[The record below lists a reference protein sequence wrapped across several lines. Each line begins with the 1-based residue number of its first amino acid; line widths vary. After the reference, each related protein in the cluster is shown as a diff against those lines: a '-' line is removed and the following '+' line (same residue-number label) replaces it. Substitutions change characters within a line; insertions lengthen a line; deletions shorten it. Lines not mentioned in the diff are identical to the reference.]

1 VDEGLRR
8 VVKELY
14 FRRMILFGDFRLTSG
29 LKSPYYIDLRRVYSH
44 PDLFKEVIEYYIR
57 KISGFK
63 DDVDVIA
70 GIESGSIA
78 IAAVIGYILNKP
90 MIYIR
95 KEPKK
100 IGLMKHIEGVL
111 NEGDK
116 VVIVDDVATTG
127 GSIARGV
134 KAVRDAGGYID
145 KAIVFIDRLQGARD
159 NLSRIGVKLYS
170 ILDIKDIL
178 NILYRDG
185 LIDSETLDRILGYI
199 GGVDA

>member
-1 VDEGLRR
+1 MEEGLRKII
-8 VVKELY
+8 KELY
-14 FRRMILFGDFRLTSG
+14 FRKIILFGDFKLTSG
-29 LKSPYYIDLRRVYSH
+29 LASPYYIDLRSVYSY
-44 PDLFKEVIEYYIR
+44 PDLFKEIIDYYVF
-57 KISGFK
+57 KIDDFK

-78 IAAVIGYILNKP
+78 IAAVLGYILDKP

-100 IGLMKHIEGVL
+100 IGVMKLIEGVL

-134 KAVRDAGGYID
+134 KAIREAGGYID
-145 KAIVFIDRLQGARD
+145 RAIVFIDRLQGARE
-159 NLSRIGVKLYS
+159 NLSRLGVKLYS
-170 ILDIKDIL
+170 ILDIKDVL
-178 NILYRDG
+178 NMLYRDG
-185 LIDSETLDRILGYI
+185 LISPDTRNKILSYI
-199 GGVDA
+199 GGGDV

>member
-1 VDEGLRR
+1 MEEGLRKII
-8 VVKELY
+8 KELY
-14 FRRMILFGDFRLTSG
+14 FRKIILFGDFKLTSG
-29 LKSPYYIDLRRVYSH
+29 LTSPYYIDLRSVYSY
-44 PDLFKEVIEYYIR
+44 PDLFKEIIDYYIF
-57 KISGFK
+57 KIDDFK

-78 IAAVIGYILNKP
+78 IAAVLGYILDKP

-100 IGLMKHIEGVL
+100 IGMMKLIEGVL

-134 KAVRDAGGYID
+134 KAIREAGGYID
-145 KAIVFIDRLQGARD
+145 RAIIFIDRLQGARE
-159 NLSRIGVKLYS
+159 NLSRLGVKLYS
-170 ILDIKDIL
+170 ILDIKDVL

-185 LIDSETLDRILGYI
+185 LISPDTRDKILNYI
-199 GGVDA
+199 GGGDV

>member
-1 VDEGLRR
+1 MEEGLR
-8 VVKELY
+8 KI
-14 FRRMILFGDFRLTSG
+14 ILFGDFKLTSG
-29 LKSPYYIDLRRVYSH
+29 LVSPYYIDLRSVYSY
-44 PDLFKEVIEYYIR
+44 PDLFKEIIDYYIF
-57 KISGFK
+57 KIDDFK

-78 IAAVIGYILNKP
+78 IAAVLGYILDKP

-100 IGLMKHIEGVL
+100 IGMMKLIEGVL

-134 KAVRDAGGYID
+134 KAIREAGGYID
-145 KAIVFIDRLQGARD
+145 KAIVFIDRLQGARE

-170 ILDIKDIL
+170 ILDIKDVL

-185 LIDSETLDRILGYI
+185 LISPETRDKILNYI
-199 GGVDA
+199 GGGDV

>member
-1 VDEGLRR
+1 MEEGLKNII
-8 VVKELY
+8 KELY
-14 FRRMILFGDFRLTSG
+14 FRKIILFGDFRLTSG
-29 LKSPYYIDLRRVYSH
+29 LPSPYYIDLRSVYSY
-44 PDLFKEVIEYYIR
+44 PDLFKEIIDYYIF
-57 KISGFK
+57 KIDDFK

-78 IAAVIGYILNKP
+78 IAAVLGYILDKP

-100 IGLMKHIEGVL
+100 IGMMKLIEGVL

-134 KAVRDAGGYID
+134 KAIREAGGYID
-145 KAIVFIDRLQGARD
+145 KAIVFIDRLQGARE
-159 NLSRIGVKLYS
+159 NLSRLGVKLYS
-170 ILDIKDIL
+170 ILDIKDVL

-185 LIDSETLDRILGYI
+185 LISPETRDKILNYI
-199 GGVDA
+199 GGGDV

>member
-1 VDEGLRR
+1 MDEGLRR

>member
-1 VDEGLRR
+1 MEEGLRKII
-8 VVKELY
+8 KELY
-14 FRRMILFGDFRLTSG
+14 FRKIILFGDFKLTSG
-29 LKSPYYIDLRRVYSH
+29 LTSPYYIDLRSVYSY
-44 PDLFKEVIEYYIR
+44 PDLFKEIIDYYIF
-57 KISGFK
+57 KIDDFK

-78 IAAVIGYILNKP
+78 IAAVLGYILDKP

-100 IGLMKHIEGVL
+100 IGMMKLIEGVL

-134 KAVRDAGGYID
+134 KAIREAGGYID
-145 KAIVFIDRLQGARD
+145 RAIIFIDRLQGAR
-159 NLSRIGVKLYS
+159 
-170 ILDIKDIL
+170 
-178 NILYRDG
+178 
-185 LIDSETLDRILGYI
+185 E
-199 GGVDA
+199 

>member
-1 VDEGLRR
+1 MEEGLRKII
-8 VVKELY
+8 KELY
-14 FRRMILFGDFRLTSG
+14 FRKIILFGDFKLTSG
-29 LKSPYYIDLRRVYSH
+29 LASPYYIDLRSVYSY
-44 PDLFKEVIEYYIR
+44 PDLFKEIIDYYIF
-57 KISGFK
+57 KIDDFK

-78 IAAVIGYILNKP
+78 IAAVLGYILDKP

-100 IGLMKHIEGVL
+100 IGVMKLIEGVL

-134 KAVRDAGGYID
+134 KAIREAGGYID
-145 KAIVFIDRLQGARD
+145 RAIVFIDRLQGARE
-159 NLSRIGVKLYS
+159 NLSRLGVKLYS
-170 ILDIKDIL
+170 ILDIKDVL
-178 NILYRDG
+178 NMLYRDG
-185 LIDSETLDRILGYI
+185 LISPDTRNKILSYI
-199 GGVDA
+199 GGGDV